1 MFTAN
6 YKNKLNETIENAI
19 FVLGF
24 YINYVVCEYVYIKW
38 SLCVP
43 IKFYI
48 NYVVCELW

>member
-24 YINYVVCEYVYIKW
+24 YINYVVCELDSASINLGSPFLVLYK
-38 SLCVP
+38 LCGM
-43 IKFYI
+43 
-48 NYVVCELW
+48 